1 MPLHRDRKISTI
13 VIFISHEGRAIAKN
27 LHKLNGI
34 KHSWLGPLNYSVR
47 GEGEWQ
53 ERLR

>member
-1 MPLHRDRKISTI
+1 MPLHRDRKRCTI
-13 VIFISHEGRAIAKN
+13 VILFPVRGAIAKN
-27 LHKLNGI
+27 LNKLNGM
-34 KHSWLGPLNYSVR
+34 KYSWLGPLNYSVR